1 MKKAKKID
9 VKKEAKRGL
18 SEFIGQLLNS
28 SDIAIE
34 RGTEFGFT
42 EGTIVAHLDEVDVQ
56 IKLITP
62 KSGLT
67 RYEKIADEDSKVS
80 TDETF

>member
-1 MKKAKKID
+1 MKKTKKID

-18 SEFIGQLLNS
+18 SECIGQLLS
-28 SDIAIE
+28 SNDISIE
-34 RGTEFGFT
+34 KGTEFGFT
-42 EGTIVAHLDEVDVQ
+42 EGTIVAHLDDVDVQ

-67 RYEKIADEDSKVS
+67 RYEKIADEEVS
-80 TDETF
+80 AGETL

>member
-1 MKKAKKID
+1 MKKTKKID

-18 SEFIGQLLNS
+18 SELIEQLLNS
-28 SDIAIE
+28 SDILIE

-67 RYEKIADEDSKVS
+67 RYEKIADEDSEVS

>member
-1 MKKAKKID
+1 MKKTKKID

-62 KSGLT
+62 KAGLT
-67 RYEKIADEDSKVS
+67 RYEKIADENSEVE
-80 TDETF
+80 TETF

>member
-1 MKKAKKID
+1 MKKTKKID

-67 RYEKIADEDSKVS
+67 RYEKIADEDSEIS

>member
-1 MKKAKKID
+1 MKKTKKID
-9 VKKEAKRGL
+9 IKKEAKRVL
-18 SEFIGQLLNS
+18 SELIGQLLNS
-28 SDIAIE
+28 TDVAIE
-34 RGTEFGFT
+34 RGTDFGFT
-42 EGTIVAHLDEVDVQ
+42 EGTIVAHLNDVDVQ

-67 RYEKIADEDSKVS
+67 RYEKIADEDSEIS

>member
-1 MKKAKKID
+1 MKKTKKID

-18 SEFIGQLLNS
+18 SEFSGQLLNS

-62 KSGLT
+62 KAGLT
-67 RYEKIADEDSKVS
+67 RYEKIADEDSEVE
-80 TDETF
+80 TETF

>member
-1 MKKAKKID
+1 MKKTKKID

-67 RYEKIADEDSKVS
+67 RYEKIADEDFEVS

>member
-1 MKKAKKID
+1 MKKTKKID

-56 IKLITP
+56 IKMITP

-67 RYEKIADEDSKVS
+67 RYEKIADEDSEVS
-80 TDETF
+80 IDETF

>member
-1 MKKAKKID
+1 MKKTKKIEI
-9 VKKEAKRGL
+9 KKEAKRGL

-67 RYEKIADEDSKVS
+67 RYEKIADEDSEVE
-80 TDETF
+80 TETF

>member
-1 MKKAKKID
+1 MKKTKKID

-18 SEFIGQLLNS
+18 SELIGQLLNS

-62 KSGLT
+62 KAGLT
-67 RYEKIADEDSKVS
+67 RYEKIADEDSEVE
-80 TDETF
+80 TETF

>member
-1 MKKAKKID
+1 MKKTKKID

-67 RYEKIADEDSKVS
+67 RYEKIADEDSEVS

>member
-1 MKKAKKID
+1 MKKTKKID

-18 SEFIGQLLNS
+18 SELIGQLLNS

-62 KSGLT
+62 KSGLI
-67 RYEKIADEDSKVS
+67 RYEKIADEDSEIS

>member
-1 MKKAKKID
+1 MKKTKKID

-42 EGTIVAHLDEVDVQ
+42 EGTIVAHLNEVDVQ

-67 RYEKIADEDSKVS
+67 RYEKIADEDSEVE
-80 TDETF
+80 TETF

>member
-1 MKKAKKID
+1 MKKTKKID

-18 SEFIGQLLNS
+18 SELIGQLLS
-28 SDIAIE
+28 SNNIPIE

-42 EGTIVAHLDEVDVQ
+42 EGTIVVHFNEVDVQ

-62 KSGLT
+62 KAGLT
-67 RYEKIADEDSKVS
+67 RYEKIADEDSEVS
-80 TDETF
+80 TDEAF

>member
-1 MKKAKKID
+1 M
-9 VKKEAKRGL
+9 
-18 SEFIGQLLNS
+18 NS

-67 RYEKIADEDSKVS
+67 RYEKIADEDSEIS

>member
-1 MKKAKKID
+1 MGKTKKID

-18 SEFIGQLLNS
+18 SERIGHLLSS

-42 EGTIVAHLDEVDVQ
+42 EGTIVAHLNDVDVQ

-67 RYEKIADEDSKVS
+67 RYEKIADEEIS
-80 TDETF
+80 TGEIL

>member
-1 MKKAKKID
+1 MKKTKKID

-67 RYEKIADEDSKVS
+67 RYEKIADEDSEVE
-80 TDETF
+80 TETF

>member
-1 MKKAKKID
+1 MKKTKKID
-9 VKKEAKRGL
+9 IKKEAKRGL

-42 EGTIVAHLDEVDVQ
+42 EGTIVAHFNEVDVQ

-67 RYEKIADEDSKVS
+67 RYEKIADEEEIS

>member
-1 MKKAKKID
+1 MKKTKKID

-18 SEFIGQLLNS
+18 SELIGQLLS
-28 SDIAIE
+28 SNDIAIE

-42 EGTIVAHLDEVDVQ
+42 EGTIVAHFNEVDVQ

-67 RYEKIADEDSKVS
+67 RYEKITDEDSEVS
-80 TDETF
+80 TNETF

>member
-1 MKKAKKID
+1 MKKTKKID

-18 SEFIGQLLNS
+18 SELIGQLLNS

-67 RYEKIADEDSKVS
+67 RYEKIADEDSEVE
-80 TDETF
+80 TETF